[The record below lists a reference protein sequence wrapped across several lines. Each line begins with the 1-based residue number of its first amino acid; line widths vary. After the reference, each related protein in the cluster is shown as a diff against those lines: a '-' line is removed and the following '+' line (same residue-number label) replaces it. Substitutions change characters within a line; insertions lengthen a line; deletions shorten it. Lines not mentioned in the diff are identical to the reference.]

1 MKNTGTEIAGPSQ
14 AAFCGSG
21 VFWSSS
27 LCSTRQSTLPDAL
40 RGRASTSSRRSRPK
54 APPQVIYLRAGLT
67 PPPLANPVGLLRGML
82 YGAIG
87 GFMLWVLIAIVWR
100 LMRGG

>member
-1 MKNTGTEIAGPSQ
+1 MAPLRKPLQTER
-14 AAFCGSG
+14 AA
-21 VFWSSS
+21 
-27 LCSTRQSTLPDAL
+27 R
-40 RGRASTSSRRSRPK
+40 SSRSK
-54 APPQVIYLRAGLT
+54 TPPQVIYLRAGLT
-67 PPPLANPVGLLRGML
+67 PPPLPSPVGLMRGMV

>member
-1 MKNTGTEIAGPSQ
+1 MWRSARCRSRVTNWSTDMAPLRKPLQTE
-14 AAFCGSG
+14 
-21 VFWSSS
+21 
-27 LCSTRQSTLPDAL
+27 R
-40 RGRASTSSRRSRPK
+40 SSRRSRPK